1 MGNGKGV
8 FAEVKL
14 VNKIEKFFK
23 LLDEEVRKEEED
35 LRDKSPAMQV
45 VYRMTPVRMR
55 GCKLRETNKSFKSL
69 PKNIL
74 VSRIRMEQAK
84 RALWKEKQRKK
95 AFHVLA
101 DSESGL
107 KNCLNPDLT
116 LGHKRSLLKSR
127 LAMWECD
134 EVYPFTIEEL
144 DARIQE
150 QENDD
155 FQQFLSNC
163 LETPVDGVEGSADSI
178 G

>member
-1 MGNGKGV
+1 MAGIY
-8 FAEVKL
+8 AEAKL
-14 VNKIEKFFK
+14 VNKLEKFFMS
-23 LLDEEVRKEEED
+23 DREEARKEED
-35 LRDKSPAMQV
+35 ARRDKTSAMQI
-45 VYRMTPVRMR
+45 VYRMTPVRLR

-95 AFHVLA
+95 AFPVLA

-134 EVYPFTIEEL
+134 EVYPFTLEEL

-150 QENDD
+150 QEQEG

-163 LETPVDGVEGSADSI
+163 LETPVDGIEGSADSI